1 MIASLSFLL
10 DYEKIEDDSDS
21 DMADSE
27 DEQTANQPQV
37 LLNKEAIYKVGSY
50 IKSSMGIPYIIH
62 ICRAIMPALVITVNG
77 L

>member
-37 LLNKEAIYKVGSY
+37 LLNKEAIYKVGSH
-50 IKSSMGIPYIIH
+50 IKSYMGIPYIIR
-62 ICRAIMPALVITVNG
+62 ICGAIMPALVITVNG

>member
-37 LLNKEAIYKVGSY
+37 LLNKEAIYKVGSH
-50 IKSSMGIPYIIH
+50 IKSSMDIPCTVH
-62 ICRAIMPALVITVNG
+62 ICGAIMPALVITVNG

>member
-1 MIASLSFLL
+1 MVASLSFIL

-27 DEQTANQPQV
+27 DEQTSTQPQV
-37 LLNKEAIYKVGSY
+37 VVNKEAIYKVGSH
-50 IKSSMGIPYIIH
+50 IKSFIGIPYIIH
-62 ICRAIMPALVITVNG
+62 ICGAIMPALVLAICD

>member
-1 MIASLSFLL
+1 MVSSLSFLL

-37 LLNKEAIYKVGSY
+37 LLNKEAIYKVGSF
-50 IKSSMGIPYIIH
+50 IKSSMGISYIIH
-62 ICRAIMPALVITVNG
+62 IWGAMMPALVITVNA